1 MEVFLLAMYAY
12 ILAGA
17 VDMVLPSY
25 IDLTK
30 TFPTYM
36 LLRAHD
42 FFRDEFI

>member
-1 MEVFLLAMYAY
+1 VTSYLDTDGSIFIGDVC

-36 LLRAHD
+36 LLRAP
-42 FFRDEFI
+42 